1 MSWKLF
7 KNFDFHILILSKTHL
22 CCFMR
27 KANHSAHKSLGLYFV
42 QLLQYPDDYG
52 QSRQVVENTSKCSI
66 DNTNKFCTEVGEF
79 INENHSR
86 RPQVIG
92 ERPRSKYQTLDFFR
106 LCRIVIRTIMV
117 SEILHKVALKESC
130 ITLLSHRIS
139 FNLRVL
145 SYDTAGPCNYRVE
158 QLTARFLM
166 SQFVAWVCRMSLS
179 RVASFYKIGYRTL
192 SDISVWFFAHGRWN
206 SRQIISH

>member
-1 MSWKLF
+1 
-7 KNFDFHILILSKTHL
+7 
-22 CCFMR
+22 MR
-27 KANHSAHKSLGLYFV
+27 KANRSAHKSSGLCFV
-42 QLLQYPDDYG
+42 QLFQYPDDYG
-52 QSRQVVENTSKCSI
+52 QSRQVVENISKCSI
-66 DNTNKFCTEVGEF
+66 DNTNKFWTEVGEF

-92 ERPRSKYQTLDFFR
+92 ERSRSKHQIIDFFR
-106 LCRIVIRTIMV
+106 LGRIVIRTIMV

-145 SYDTAGPCNYRVE
+145 SYDTTGPRNYRVE

-166 SQFVAWVCRMSLS
+166 SQFFARVCLLLQAFTRSATELCRILVFDPLPM
-179 RVASFYKIGYRTL
+179 KGEIQGK
-192 SDISVWFFAHGRWN
+192 
-206 SRQIISH
+206 